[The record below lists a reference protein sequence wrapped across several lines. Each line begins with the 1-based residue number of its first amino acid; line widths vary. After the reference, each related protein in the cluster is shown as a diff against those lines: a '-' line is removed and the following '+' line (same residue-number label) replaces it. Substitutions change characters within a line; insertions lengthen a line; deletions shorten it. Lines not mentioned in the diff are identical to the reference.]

1 MPGGFVR
8 HFAQKLNLMMSSK
21 QLCFPE
27 AWSAS
32 FLNDSC
38 GFDVDD
44 ELPPELTDNP
54 GTPRG
59 TKLSVLQIILFPF
72 GVNRG
77 FLAADPLTGVSVGFR
92 KACHAIGVLACP
104 RGAARLRTDSNHER
118 TLVPPRGCA
127 LLHLQSTLL

>member
-8 HFAQKLNLMMSSK
+8 HFAQKLNLKMSSK
-21 QLCFPE
+21 QFCFPE

-44 ELPPELTDNP
+44 ELPPELTAIP

-59 TKLSVLQIILFPF
+59 TKLSVLQIILFTF

-77 FLAADPLTGVSVGFR
+77 FLAADPLTGVSVVFA
-92 KACHAIGVLACP
+92 KLAK
-104 RGAARLRTDSNHER
+104 R
-118 TLVPPRGCA
+118 
-127 LLHLQSTLL
+127 